1 MAINIDDLLRRAV
14 ETRASDLHLKVG
26 SAPLARI
33 DGELGPLSE
42 EWRGVLEPADTPV
55 APFVSMPLSDWGP
68 ARSVWETQRTL
79 VVPLLTEPLLGTPL
93 EFLRGHGAQATCWL
107 PLTTAHRQVGVLT
120 FGSRHA
126 DQYAADAVAFMEQV
140 AAHVAI
146 AVDNAINFDDAQ
158 RLQRELREE
167 RDRLRRPWPDSQDR
181 WDGDGLPTRSA
192 ATVCGDD
199 PDRGEPHRNRSRRQ
213 RSRWS

>member
-1 MAINIDDLLRRAV
+1 MWRR
-14 ETRASDLHLKVG
+14 HG
-26 SAPLARI
+26 SAPAGLLELI
-33 DGELGPLSE
+33 DGSLRSHSMPDDQPTSPGLDPISRYEGLLRVSRAIARHTSVAELLRAISE
-42 EWRGVLEPADTPV
+42 QLHLVVPFDYLMLVLHDAQMDEMRLVVLEPADTPF

-146 AVDNAINFDDAQ
+146 
-158 RLQRELREE
+158 
-167 RDRLRRPWPDSQDR
+167 
-181 WDGDGLPTRSA
+181 
-192 ATVCGDD
+192 
-199 PDRGEPHRNRSRRQ
+199 
-213 RSRWS
+213 

>member
-1 MAINIDDLLRRAV
+1 MPDDQPASPGLDPVSRYEALLRVSRAIARHTSV
-14 ETRASDLHLKVG
+14 AELLRAISEQLHLVVPFDYLMLVLHD
-26 SAPLARI
+26 AQMDEMRLV
-33 DGELGPLSE
+33 
-42 EWRGVLEPADTPV
+42 VLEPSDAPF

-79 VVPLLTEPLLGTPL
+79 VVPLQMEPLLGTPL

-158 RLQRELREE
+158 RLQGELRDE
-167 RDRLRRPWPDSQDR
+167 RDRLRLILDMNN
-181 WDGDGLPTRSA
+181 LL
-192 ATVCGDD
+192 V
-199 PDRGEPHRNRSRRQ
+199 SRLDYP
-213 RSRWS
+213 